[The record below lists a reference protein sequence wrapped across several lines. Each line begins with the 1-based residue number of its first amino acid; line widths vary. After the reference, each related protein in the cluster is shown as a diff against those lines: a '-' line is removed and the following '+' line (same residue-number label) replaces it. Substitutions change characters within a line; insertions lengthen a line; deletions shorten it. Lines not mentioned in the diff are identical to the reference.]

1 VSRIRGLVIVG
12 GGAAGVGAAQ
22 EAHARGIDAL
32 IVEASDRLGG
42 RAHTIDWRG
51 HKLDLGCGWL
61 HSAERNS
68 LKAEAERIG
77 AEIDRSVAS
86 WFEQYR
92 HLGLS
97 AEEQA
102 EMVAAFYALEE
113 RMRRD
118 PPPSD
123 RASDA
128 LEAGNPWNPWL
139 NAISGYINGA
149 PLDEVSIADW
159 LAYDNSSSRMNWR
172 LRGGYGCLVASLGAE
187 FEHQLGTPVTAVSRL
202 GKSVQLTT
210 ERGTIEA
217 KRVIV
222 TVSTAVLRQ
231 IRFDPPIDAALDVAD
246 QLPLGLADKL
256 FLALDEAEQFP
267 DNAHLIGDPHSSE
280 TGSYMLRPMGMPV
293 IEVYFGGDGAR
304 AVERLGLDGTAALA
318 TDQLAGLLGS
328 GIRKRVSPIALTCW
342 LREPWIG
349 GSYSHALPLQASA
362 RDVLS
367 EDGDDRLAFAGE
379 AVAGGDYSTAH
390 GAYDSGVAAVRR
402 LFPSRAA

>member
-1 VSRIRGLVIVG
+1 VSALRGLVIVG

-22 EAHARGIDAL
+22 AARARGIDAL
-32 IVEASDRLGG
+32 IVEASNRLGG
-42 RAHTIDWRG
+42 RAHSIDWQG

-68 LKAEAERIG
+68 LRDEAERIG
-77 AEIDRSVAS
+77 AEIDRSMVS

-102 EMVAAFYALEE
+102 QMIAAFYALEE
-113 RMRRD
+113 RIRD
-118 PPPSD
+118 NPPPSD

-128 LEAGNPWNPWL
+128 LKPDNPWNPWL

-172 LRGGYGCLVASLGAE
+172 LRGGYGCLVETLGE
-187 FEHQLGTPVTAVSRL
+187 PLEHKLGTPVSAISR
-202 GKSVQLTT
+202 SANAVQLTT
-210 ERGTIEA
+210 PRGTIEA
-217 KRVIV
+217 ERAIV
-222 TVSTAVLRQ
+222 TVSTAVLQQ
-231 IRFDPPIDAALDVAD
+231 IRFDPPLDVALD
-246 QLPLGLADKL
+246 AAGQLPLGLADKL
-256 FLALDEAEQFP
+256 FLSLDRAEEFP

-293 IEVYFGGDGAR
+293 IEVYFGGDGAW
-304 AVERLGLDGTAALA
+304 AVERLGLEGASAHA
-318 TDQLAGLLGS
+318 IEQLAGLLGS
-328 GIRKRVSPIALTCW
+328 EIRKRLNPITLSCW
-342 LREPWIG
+342 SREPWIG
-349 GSYSHALPLQASA
+349 GSYSHALPRQASA
-362 RDVLS
+362 REVLLGA
-367 EDGDDRLAFAGE
+367 GDDRLAFAGE

-390 GAYDSGVAAVRR
+390 GAHDSGIAAVRR
-402 LFPSRAA
+402 LFPSRGA